1 MKQIPLFDNQKALA
15 NSLRLHRRR
24 TGLSQGE
31 FGRLLGYDDES
42 AVAKHERFQAMPPFL
57 IALGYE
63 IIFRVPV
70 SELFPGVAETVALG
84 IEARLDELERALRQ
98 SCETAR
104 HTTAMKRKLDWLAT
118 RRSSDAEVQ

>member
-1 MKQIPLFDNQKALA
+1 MSVA

-31 FGRLLGYDDES
+31 LGRLLGYEDES
-42 AVAKHERFQAMPPFL
+42 AVAKHEQFRAMPPFL

-70 SELFPGVAETVALG
+70 SELFPGIAETVALG
-84 IEARLDELERALRQ
+84 IEARLEALERRLR
-98 SCETAR
+98 EHDGIAR
-104 HTTAMKRKLDWLAT
+104 SSVGARTLDWLET
-118 RRSSDAEVQ
+118 RRRLNAEQQ

>member
-1 MKQIPLFDNQKALA
+1 MSVA

-31 FGRLLGYDDES
+31 LGRLLGYDDES
-42 AVAKHERFQAMPPFL
+42 AVAKHERFRAMPPFL

-70 SELFPGVAETVALG
+70 SELFPGIAETVALG
-84 IEARLDELERALRQ
+84 IEARLEALERRLR
-98 SCETAR
+98 EDDGIAR
-104 HTTAMKRKLDWLAT
+104 SSLGMRTLDWLET
-118 RRSSDAEVQ
+118 RRRLNAEQQ

>member
-1 MKQIPLFDNQKALA
+1 MTNTPLFDNPKALA

-31 FGRLLGYDDES
+31 LGRLLGYDDES

-63 IIFRVPV
+63 VIFQMPV
-70 SELFPGVAETVALG
+70 SELFPGIAETVALG
-84 IEARLDELERALRQ
+84 IEARLDELERELCQ
-98 SCETAR
+98 GGVIAR
-104 HTTAMKRKLDWLAT
+104 PAMTRKLDWLAT
-118 RRSSDAEVQ
+118 RRRSNTEVK